1 MALDLS
7 SSPTPPPPT
16 TGRGRAPGAGTPG
29 RKTGSAIK
37 DARIERRTQAVVDLC
52 QLAYGGLAMAEQY
65 ADAGAIALH
74 GMALSN
80 ELANLAED
88 NKSVAD
94 AIDKL
99 SQASPYAGLVMVF
112 FRLGSQLAANH
123 GLIKAEK
130 AQALGGKE
138 PQTLAQE
145 TKAKVKADAIAQA
158 RQAREMER
166 EAAEMARLYE
176 EELAMDRA
184 ESAAQNGDGGS

>member
-7 SSPTPPPPT
+7 SAPTPPPPA
-16 TGRGRAPGAGTPG
+16 GPRGKAPGGGTPG

-74 GMALSN
+74 GFALST
-80 ELANLAED
+80 ELANLAEE

-99 SQASPYAGLVMVF
+99 NQASPYAGLVMVC
-112 FRLGSQLAANH
+112 FRLGSQIAANH
-123 GLIKAEK
+123 KLINAEK
-130 AQALGGKE
+130 AMAVGGKD
-138 PQTLAQE
+138 PATLAQE
-145 TKAKVKADAIAQA
+145 TKAKVKTDAIREA
-158 RQAREMER
+158 RAAREMEK
-166 EAAEMARLYE
+166 EAAELSRLYE
-176 EELAMDRA
+176 EELRMDAA
-184 ESAAQNGDGGS
+184 EAAANNGNGGS